1 MKRKYPLFIIDTA
14 RTHGRELE
22 TDYLSCTSKELPFV
36 AEATYITEE
45 QYQKEYSRENSLVI
59 YSLERNGIRLRL
71 EVVDVAENHDAV
83 LLHSLLVRAVKEFVK
98 RRQLTEI
105 TVRNGLQANKLIFVE
120 ELIKQGLQQKRREP
134 DNKVVDD
141 SLAVLYSMKEDYR
154 KLFSQE

>member
-36 AEATYITEE
+36 AEATYITAE

-83 LLHSLLVRAVKEFVK
+83 LLHSLLVRAAKEFVK
-98 RRQLTEI
+98 RKQLTEV

-141 SLAVLYSMKEDYR
+141 SLAVLYSIKEDYR